1 MFTLLPHFESGLTLI
16 ELEARSMASEVRM
29 LLRGETVVQGSAIVG
44 DKWINGCGVDSCR
57 NDNWHV
63 GSDYASNRQQF

>member
-1 MFTLLPHFESGLTLI
+1 
-16 ELEARSMASEVRM
+16 MASEVRM